1 MAKRGTLK
9 VYLGF
14 APGVGKT
21 CAMLSEAHDLVDRG
35 HDVLVGIVEDHGR
48 ARTRKLTEG

>member
-1 MAKRGTLK
+1 MTKRGTLK

-21 CAMLSEAHDLVDRG
+21 YAMLSEAHDLYDRG
-35 HDVLVGIVEDHGR
+35 
-48 ARTRKLTEG
+48 RTC

>member
-1 MAKRGTLK
+1 MTKRGTLK

-21 CAMLSEAHDLVDRG
+21 CAMLSEAHDLYDRG
-35 HDVLVGIVEDHGR
+35 RDVLILSLIHI
-48 ARTRKLTEG
+48 

>member
-1 MAKRGTLK
+1 MTKRGTLK

-21 CAMLSEAHDLVDRG
+21 CAMLLSLIH
-35 HDVLVGIVEDHGR
+35 I
-48 ARTRKLTEG
+48 